1 MICLNKLQFALD
13 KQAPNI
19 LSITTLHGEIQLSAT
34 MMQSLEIALNE
45 IINSEMKRQ
54 KRHLSKIVNA
64 ELALLKHQ
72 GVW

>member
-19 LSITTLHGEIQLSAT
+19 LSVTTLHGDILLSSS
-34 MMQSLEIALNE
+34 MKQELEIALNQ
-45 IINSEMKRQ
+45 IINTEMIRQ
-54 KRHLSKIVNA
+54 KKELTELMTA

-72 GVW
+72 SVG

>member
-72 GVW
+72 GV